1 MASDKQKRK
10 AAKKPP
16 VPGKPFVHPDGD
28 RRRRGGPSADQATR
42 DKRARQAFAGGVP
55 DELPPPKPSVEDD
68 EADES
73 A

>member
-28 RRRRGGPSADQATR
+28 RRHRGGMTADQGMR
-42 DKRARQAFAGGVP
+42 DKRARQVFDGGVP
-55 DELPPPKPSVEDD
+55 EDLPPPKDAEEPE
-68 EADES
+68 
-73 A
+73 